1 MAEKFSVVFVLNFME
16 DGVLKVQLLEQ
27 IEKFWKYR
35 KLGII
40 KVAKFGCPL
49 LFVNI
54 RERRSSGYN
63 HEHIL

>member
-35 KLGII
+35 KEDHQGITMSTSFED
-40 KVAKFGCPL
+40 VAGLCCL
-49 LFVNI
+49 TEALI
-54 RERRSSGYN
+54 
-63 HEHIL
+63 